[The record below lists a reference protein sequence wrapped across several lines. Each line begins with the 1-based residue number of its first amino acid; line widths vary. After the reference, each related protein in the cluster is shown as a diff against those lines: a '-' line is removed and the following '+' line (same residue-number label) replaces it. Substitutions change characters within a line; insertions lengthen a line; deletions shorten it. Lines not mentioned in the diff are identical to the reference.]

1 MIYSSLSGQS
11 IEELEAQYADKGYGD
26 FKGDLAEEVK
36 KFLVDFQ
43 EKFNYYYENKEVLDE
58 ILDKGRDKASFVANK
73 TLKKME
79 NAIGLGR
86 KIIIK
91 RDGRDHLFLC

>member
-1 MIYSSLSGQS
+1 
-11 IEELEAQYADKGYGD
+11 
-26 FKGDLAEEVK
+26 VK
-36 KFLVDFQ
+36 KFLVEFQ

-86 KIIIK
+86 KRK
-91 RDGRDHLFLC
+91 